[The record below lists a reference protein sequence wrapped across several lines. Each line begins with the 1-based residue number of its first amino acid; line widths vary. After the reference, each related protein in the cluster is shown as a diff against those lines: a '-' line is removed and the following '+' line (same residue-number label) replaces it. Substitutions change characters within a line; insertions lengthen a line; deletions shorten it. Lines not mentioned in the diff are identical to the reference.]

1 MTFMGGAEGARDID
15 VEVTTSGYR
24 VSGIVQTR
32 FDRIAAILNN
42 LDHTHLVIHNVTIRE
57 LYDEASP
64 WNAASATVPLDEI
77 LFLAASV
84 PANPSLDAI
93 VVPKR
98 PFAATVGL
106 PPFRLAGT
114 MYMPES
120 LESPA
125 TVVTVNPDDFI
136 VMTDVRVSCPPHP
149 ALNATYPLVAFQR
162 RRLHVF
168 SAGIPDEAGGDDP
181 RHGISW
187 E

>member
-57 LYDEASP
+57 LDDEASP

-98 PFAATVGL
+98 PFAAT
-106 PPFRLAGT
+106 
-114 MYMPES
+114 
-120 LESPA
+120 
-125 TVVTVNPDDFI
+125 
-136 VMTDVRVSCPPHP
+136 
-149 ALNATYPLVAFQR
+149 
-162 RRLHVF
+162 
-168 SAGIPDEAGGDDP
+168 GGP
-181 RHGISW
+181 GG
-187 E
+187 